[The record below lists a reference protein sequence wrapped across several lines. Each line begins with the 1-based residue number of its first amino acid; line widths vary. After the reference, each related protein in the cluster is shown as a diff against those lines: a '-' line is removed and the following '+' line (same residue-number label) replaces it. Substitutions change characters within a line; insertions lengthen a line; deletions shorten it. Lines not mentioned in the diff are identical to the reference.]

1 METGT
6 PTQAGRSH
14 FCKNNQIF
22 HMFFPFLLPN
32 TTRNGIE
39 TKQKEKRKR
48 TLKEILTGLLAA
60 SLFEAIKQIVAW
72 LR

>member
-1 METGT
+1 
-6 PTQAGRSH
+6 
-14 FCKNNQIF
+14 
-22 HMFFPFLLPN
+22 MFFPFLLPN